1 MYDEII
7 KKLKMQLS
15 SGDLE
20 LLKSKNI
27 HLAIFTEPWL
37 TYLLNGKKTIESRI
51 SKHKIAPYNKIEKD
65 DIVFV
70 KKSGGDIL
78 AYFTIKEILF
88 IDLKDVNISEIKH
101 KYNDRLCVDEKFWIS
116 KKDSKY
122 ATLIFINDLVKLQ
135 PFHINKK
142 GMQTW
147 IKLEK

>member
-1 MYDEII
+1 
-7 KKLKMQLS
+7 
-15 SGDLE
+15 
-20 LLKSKNI
+20 
-27 HLAIFTEPWL
+27 

-51 SKHKIAPYNKIEKD
+51 SKYKIAPYNKIDKD

-70 KKSGGDIL
+70 KKPGGDIL

-88 IDLKDVNISEIKH
+88 IELEDVNISEIKH